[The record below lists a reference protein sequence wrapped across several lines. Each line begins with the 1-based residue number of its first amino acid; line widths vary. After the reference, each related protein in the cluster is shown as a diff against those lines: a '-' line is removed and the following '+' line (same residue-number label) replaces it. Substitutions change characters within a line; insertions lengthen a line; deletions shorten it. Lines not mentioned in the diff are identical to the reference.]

1 MKNEERWLYEA
12 ILAAEDV
19 MFWIHHYIEKPRP
32 DILQLLLAAM
42 EKFEESKP

>member
-1 MKNEERWLYEA
+1 MNDERYLYEA

-19 MFWIHHYIEKPRP
+19 MFWIHRYLEEPNP
-32 DILQLLLAAM
+32 EVLQLLQAAM

>member
-1 MKNEERWLYEA
+1 MNHERWLYEA

-19 MFWIHHYIEKPRP
+19 MFWVQRYIQDPRP

>member
-1 MKNEERWLYEA
+1 MDDRYLYEA
-12 ILAAEDV
+12 IIAAEYV
-19 MFWIHHYIEKPRP
+19 MFWIHRYIEDPRP

>member
-1 MKNEERWLYEA
+1 MNYERYLYEA

-19 MFWIHHYIEKPRP
+19 MFWIRRYLETPNSEV
-32 DILQLLLAAM
+32 LQLLQKAM

>member
-1 MKNEERWLYEA
+1 MDDRYLYEA

-19 MFWIHHYIEKPRP
+19 MFWIHRYIEEPNP
-32 DILQLLLAAM
+32 EVLQLLQAAM

>member
-1 MKNEERWLYEA
+1 MNHERWLYEA

-19 MFWIHHYIEKPRP
+19 MFWIHRYLEAPNPEVLHL
-32 DILQLLLAAM
+32 LQAAM

>member
-1 MKNEERWLYEA
+1 MNHERWLYEV

-19 MFWIHHYIEKPRP
+19 MFWIHRYLEEPNP
-32 DILQLLLAAM
+32 EVLQLLQAAM